1 MDKDTIIKKLNE
13 ENKLLKERIK
23 LLEEKS
29 KLMEKY
35 ITKLEEKIAR
45 LEKNSG
51 NSSKPPSSDIVKP
64 KKTVVKVG
72 SKRRKR
78 GGQHGHTKFL
88 RQPFEP
94 EQVDEVIEYELKD
107 NAAKGLKRLDEW
119 FIIQQIEL
127 PEKMYKVIEHR
138 ARKYLD
144 PVTGKTHIA
153 PIPDAIRKGGLL
165 SADVT
170 ASIAFMKG
178 RCHMSYTTIRELFK
192 ELMKL
197 NISRGMLCKATQK
210 VSKSL
215 QPSYDQLARRL
226 PDESQVNVDETG
238 HHDDGDLHWTWCFDT
253 SDYSLFKID
262 KSRGSKVIEQMLGED
277 FAGIIGADYWGA
289 YRKYARLFDVRMQ
302 YCMAHLI
309 RDIRFLAEH
318 KVRKLSRWG
327 NELLEWLKKLFD
339 TLHRRDKMTA
349 KGFIR
354 SMERIK
360 AGFLKRMRRAP
371 DHKLAKKLAKRF
383 KGRAAE
389 NYFRFLSE
397 PDVEPTNNGTERQ
410 IRPVVIDRRITQ
422 GTRGDAG
429 MRWCERIWTTIA
441 TCKKQ
446 QCNVFD
452 FIHEAVIAYWSNK
465 KYPSLICQKL

>member
-1 MDKDTIIKKLNE
+1 MDAKDLIIEKQAAE
-13 ENKLLKERIK
+13 IQTLKEV
-23 LLEEKS
+23 
-29 KLMEKY
+29 
-35 ITKLEEKIAR
+35 ITRLEEKITQ
-45 LEKNSG
+45 LEKNSN

-64 KKTVVKVG
+64 NKILRKVSRKK
-72 SKRRKR
+72 RKR
-78 GGQHGHTKFL
+78 GGQCGHRKFS
-88 RQPFEP
+88 RQPFES

-107 NAAKGLKRLDEW
+107 KDAKGLKPLDEW

-138 ARKYLD
+138 ARKYIN

-165 SADVT
+165 GADVT
-170 ASIAFMKG
+170 AFAAFMKG
-178 RCHMSYTTIRELFK
+178 RCHMSYTTIREFFT

-210 VSKSL
+210 VSKAL
-215 QPSYDQLARRL
+215 EPSYDQLTDRL

-262 KSRGSKVIEQMLGED
+262 KSRGCKVLEEMLGKD
-277 FAGIIGADYWGA
+277 FTGIIGADYWGA

-318 KVRKLSRWG
+318 KVKKLSRWG
-327 NELLEWLKKLFD
+327 SELLEWLKKLFD
-339 TLHRRDKMTA
+339 TLHRRDQLTI

-354 SMERIK
+354 SMEKIK
-360 AGFLKRMRRAP
+360 ACFLKRMRRPP

-383 KGRAAE
+383 KRKAAE
-389 NYFRFLSE
+389 NYFRFLTE
-397 PDVEPTNNGTERQ
+397 PDVEPTNNVTERQ

-429 MRWCERIWTTIA
+429 MRWCERIWTTLA

-446 QCNVFD
+446 RRNVFD
-452 FIHEAVIAYWSNK
+452 FIHESVIAHWGNK

>member
-1 MDKDTIIKKLNE
+1 MDKDAIIKKLNE

-29 KLMEKY
+29 RLMEKY

-45 LEKNSG
+45 LEKNSN

-72 SKRRKR
+72 SRKRKR
-78 GGQHGHTKFL
+78 GGQHGHRKFS
-88 RQPFEP
+88 RRPFEP
-94 EQVDEVIEYELKD
+94 EQVDEIIEYEFKAKD
-107 NAAKGLKRLDEW
+107 AKGLKPLDEW

-127 PEKMYKVIEHR
+127 PKKMYKVIEHR
-138 ARKYLD
+138 ARKYID

-153 PIPDAIRKGGLL
+153 PMPDAIRKGGLL
-165 SADVT
+165 GADVT
-170 ASIAFMKG
+170 AAAAFMKG
-178 RCHMSYTTIRELFK
+178 RCHMSYTTISELFK

-197 NISRGMLCKATQK
+197 NISRGLLCKATQK

-215 QPSYDQLARRL
+215 QPSYDQLAQRL
-226 PDESQVNVDETG
+226 PEESQVNVDETG
-238 HHDDGDLHWTWCFDT
+238 HHDDGKLHWTWCFDT

-262 KSRGSKVIEQMLGED
+262 KSRGSKVLEEMLGRN

-309 RDIRFLAEH
+309 REIRFLAEH
-318 KVRKLSRWG
+318 NVKKLSRWG
-327 NELLEWLKKLFD
+327 KELLEWLKKLFD
-339 TLHRRDKMTA
+339 TLHRRDQLTA

-354 SMERIK
+354 SMEKIK
-360 AGFLKRMRRAP
+360 AGFLRRMRRPP

-383 KGRAAE
+383 KGKAADD
-389 NYFRFLSE
+389 YFRFLTE
-397 PDVEPTNNGTERQ
+397 PDIEPTNNGTERQ

-422 GTRGDAG
+422 GTSGDAG
-429 MRWCERIWTTIA
+429 MRWCERIWTALA

-446 QCNVFD
+446 KRNVFD
-452 FIHEAVIAYWSNK
+452 FIHRTLLAHWTNTC
-465 KYPSLICQKL
+465 YPELL

>member
-1 MDKDTIIKKLNE
+1 MQNKDAIIKQLTE
-13 ENKLLKERIK
+13 ENKQLREYIK
-23 LLEEKS
+23 LLEEK
-29 KLMEKY
+29 
-35 ITKLEEKIAR
+35 IAR
-45 LEKNSG
+45 VQKDSS

-64 KKTVVKVG
+64 KRTIVKVRR
-72 SKRRKR
+72 KKRKR
-78 GGQHGHTKFL
+78 GGQRGHRKFT

-94 EQVDEVIEYELKD
+94 EQVDEVIEYEFKD
-107 NAAKGLKRLDEW
+107 KDAEGLKPLDEW

-127 PEKMYKVIEHR
+127 PEKMYRVVEHR

-144 PVTGKTHIA
+144 PVTGKMHIA
-153 PIPDAIRKGGLL
+153 PIPDEIRKGGLL
-165 SADVT
+165 GADVT
-170 ASIAFMKG
+170 AMAAFMKG
-178 RCHMSYTTIRELFK
+178 SCHMSYTTIQQFFK

-197 NISRGMLCKATQK
+197 DISRGVLCKATQK
-210 VSKSL
+210 TSKAL
-215 QPSYDQLARRL
+215 KPSYNQLTQRL

-238 HHDDGDLHWTWCFDT
+238 HHDDGKLHWTWCFDT

-262 KSRGSKVIEQMLGED
+262 KSRGSKVLEEMLGKD
-277 FAGIIGADYWGA
+277 FTGIIGSDYWGA

-309 RDIRFLAEH
+309 REIRFLAEH
-318 KVRKLSRWG
+318 NVKKLSRWA
-327 NELLEWLKKLFD
+327 NKLLEWLKKLFCI
-339 TLHRRDKMTA
+339 LHRRDKLTA

-360 AGFLKRMRRAP
+360 AGFLSRMRRAP
-371 DHKLAKKLAKRF
+371 NHKLAKKLARRF
-383 KGRAAE
+383 KGKAAE

-397 PDVEPTNNGTERQ
+397 PEVEPTNNGTERQ

-441 TCKKQ
+441 TCKKRQ
-446 QCNVFD
+446 RNVFD
-452 FIHEAVIAYWSNK
+452 FIHESVIAHWSNK
-465 KYPSLICQKL
+465 KYPSLICQKP